1 MKNIHFIYIYI
12 YKKKLNKNIYKNL
25 MGEKVIEYEMAQSL
39 SHYKKEKN
47 NPLKNPKV
55 ELI

>member
-1 MKNIHFIYIYI
+1 
-12 YKKKLNKNIYKNL
+12 

-47 NPLKNPKV
+47 NPLKSPKV
-55 ELI
+55 ELIYIYHFLNL